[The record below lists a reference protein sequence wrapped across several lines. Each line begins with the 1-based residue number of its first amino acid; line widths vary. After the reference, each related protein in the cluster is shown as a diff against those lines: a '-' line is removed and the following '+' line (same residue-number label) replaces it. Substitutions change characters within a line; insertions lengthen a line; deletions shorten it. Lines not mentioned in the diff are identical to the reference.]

1 MQLSLTILS
10 WIVMIEPM
18 TELDSIKTPLRR
30 LKELIN
36 LADEKFNRIF
46 NCEDEQFE
54 ELRRMS
60 IRAECSQTVKDVL
73 QVCEEEWKLATD
85 LQKKELDKMT
95 LRAFRS
101 AHVKFRKDVN
111 VVLAMEDSDAIVPL
125 SNKHQ
130 ESFFAH
136 YKRFEHLYLHMTDG
150 MIEIVAKAKL
160 NKVIFLENL

>member
-1 MQLSLTILS
+1 
-10 WIVMIEPM
+10 MIEPM

-46 NCEDEQFE
+46 NCEDAQFE

-60 IRAECSQTVKDVL
+60 IRSECSQTVKDVL
-73 QVCEEEWKLATD
+73 KICEEEWKLATD
-85 LQKKELDKMT
+85 LQKQELDQMT
-95 LRAFRS
+95 IRAFHS
-101 AHVKFRKDVN
+101 AYVKFRKDVN
-111 VVLAMEDSDAIVPL
+111 DVLAMEDSEAIVPL

-130 ESFFAH
+130 ESFFAY
-136 YKRFEHLYLHMTDG
+136 YKRYEHLFLHMTDG

-160 NKVIFLENL
+160 NKVTFLN